1 MKKDLGLYIHIP
13 FCVKKCEYCDFLSW
27 NAEEEER
34 QQYVAALLSEIE
46 SYREFAKGYRVS
58 TIFIGGGTPSV
69 LLPKQMEDILQK
81 IYEIFELERRA
92 EITIEVN
99 PGTVDEE
106 KLQCYKENGVNRLSM
121 GLQSVKD
128 EKLRLLGRIH
138 TYQEFVESYELAR
151 KAGFDNISID
161 LISSVPG
168 QTLQEWKEE
177 LETAAAQNPEHISVY
192 QLIIE
197 EGTPFYE
204 KYAEHPELLPDEE
217 TSREIYLWTGK
228 FLKEAGYEQYEIS
241 NYAKPG
247 KESRH
252 NLKYWERG
260 DYLGLGL
267 GAASMVRNIRMSN
280 TKDMRTYL
288 ERCDKPKTMRED
300 VQFLEEPRQME
311 EFMFLGLR
319 KTRGVS
325 KKEFKRIF
333 GREMDMVY
341 EKALHKCLENGML
354 LEHKDRIF
362 LSEEGTL
369 LSNMVLSEFL
379 LQNKNRKNRG
389 GIV

>member
-27 NAEEEER
+27 NAGEEER

-81 IYEIFELERRA
+81 IYEIFELERRP

-379 LQNKNRKNRG
+379 FDL
-389 GIV
+389 

>member
-1 MKKDLGLYIHIP
+1 M
-13 FCVKKCEYCDFLSW
+13 
-27 NAEEEER
+27 
-34 QQYVAALLSEIE
+34 
-46 SYREFAKGYRVS
+46 
-58 TIFIGGGTPSV
+58 
-69 LLPKQMEDILQK
+69 
-81 IYEIFELERRA
+81 
-92 EITIEVN
+92 
-99 PGTVDEE
+99 
-106 KLQCYKENGVNRLSM
+106 
-121 GLQSVKD
+121 
-128 EKLRLLGRIH
+128 
-138 TYQEFVESYELAR
+138 
-151 KAGFDNISID
+151 
-161 LISSVPG
+161 
-168 QTLQEWKEE
+168 
-177 LETAAAQNPEHISVY
+177 
-192 QLIIE
+192 
-197 EGTPFYE
+197 
-204 KYAEHPELLPDEE
+204 PDEE
-217 TSREIYLWTGK
+217 TGREIYLWTGK

-354 LEHKDRIF
+354 LAHKDRIF

-379 LQNKNRKNRG
+379 FDL
-389 GIV
+389 

>member
-27 NAEEEER
+27 NAGEEER

-81 IYEIFELERRA
+81 IYEIFELERRP

-138 TYQEFVESYELAR
+138 TYQEFVESYELVR

-379 LQNKNRKNRG
+379 FDL
-389 GIV
+389 

>member
-252 NLKYWERG
+252 NLKYWERE

-379 LQNKNRKNRG
+379 FDL
-389 GIV
+389 

>member
-1 MKKDLGLYIHIP
+1 MKKDLGLYVHIP

-27 NAEEEER
+27 SAGEEER
-34 QQYVAALLSEIE
+34 EQYVNALLTEIE
-46 SYREFAKGYRVS
+46 SYRDFAKGYRVS
-58 TIFIGGGTPSV
+58 TIFVGGGTPSV
-69 LLPKQMEDILQK
+69 FLPKQMEQVLQK
-81 IYEIFELERRA
+81 VYEVFELEKRP
-92 EITIEVN
+92 EITVEVN

-106 KLQCYKENGVNRLSM
+106 KLQCYKKNGVNRLSM

-151 KAGFDNISID
+151 KVGFDNISID

-241 NYAKPG
+241 NYAKQG
-247 KESRH
+247 KESKH

-280 TKDMRTYL
+280 TKDMKTYL

-325 KKEFKRIF
+325 KKEFRRIF

-379 LQNKNRKNRG
+379 FDL
-389 GIV
+389 

>member
-1 MKKDLGLYIHIP
+1 MKKDLGLYVHIP
-13 FCVKKCEYCDFLSW
+13 FCVRKCEYCDFLSW
-27 NAEEEER
+27 SAGEEER
-34 QQYVAALLSEIE
+34 EQYVNALLSEIE
-46 SYREFAKGYRVS
+46 SYRDFVKGYRVS
-58 TIFIGGGTPSV
+58 TIFVGGGTPSV
-69 LLPKQMEDILQK
+69 LRPKQMERILQK
-81 IYEIFELERRA
+81 IYEVFELEKRP

-106 KLQCYKENGVNRLSM
+106 KLQCYKANGVNRLSM

-138 TYQEFVESYELAR
+138 TYQEFAESYELAR
-151 KAGFDNISID
+151 KVGFDNISID

-177 LETAAAQNPEHISVY
+177 LEIAAVQNPEHISVY

-217 TSREIYLWTGK
+217 TSREIYLWTGR

-280 TKDMRTYL
+280 TKDMKTYL
-288 ERCDKPKTMRED
+288 ERCDKPKIMRED

-325 KKEFKRIF
+325 KKEFRRIF

-379 LQNKNRKNRG
+379 FD
-389 GIV
+389 

>member
-354 LEHKDRIF
+354 LAHKDRIF

-379 LQNKNRKNRG
+379 FDL
-389 GIV
+389 

>member
-27 NAEEEER
+27 NAGEEER

-46 SYREFAKGYRVS
+46 SYRECAKGYRVS

-81 IYEIFELERRA
+81 IYEIFELERRP

-138 TYQEFVESYELAR
+138 TYQEFAESYELAR
-151 KAGFDNISID
+151 KVGFDNISID

-177 LETAAAQNPEHISVY
+177 LEIAAVQNPEHISVY

-217 TSREIYLWTGK
+217 TSREIYLWTGR

-280 TKDMRTYL
+280 TKDMKTYL

-325 KKEFKRIF
+325 KKEFRRIF

-379 LQNKNRKNRG
+379 FD
-389 GIV
+389 

>member
-27 NAEEEER
+27 NAGEEER

-197 EGTPFYE
+197 ERTPFYE

-379 LQNKNRKNRG
+379 FDL
-389 GIV
+389 

>member
-1 MKKDLGLYIHIP
+1 MKKNLGLYIHIP

-379 LQNKNRKNRG
+379 FDL
-389 GIV
+389 

>member
-13 FCVKKCEYCDFLSW
+13 FCVRKCEYCDFLSW
-27 NAEEEER
+27 STGEEER
-34 QQYVAALLSEIE
+34 EQYVEALLLEIE

-58 TIFIGGGTPSV
+58 TVFIGGGTPSV
-69 LLPKQMEDILQK
+69 LLPKQMERILQK
-81 IYEIFELERRA
+81 VYEVFELEKRP
-92 EITIEVN
+92 EITIEIN
-99 PGTVDEE
+99 PGTVNEE

-121 GLQSVKD
+121 GLQSVNN

-138 TYQEFVESYELAR
+138 TYQDFVGSYELAR
-151 KAGFDNISID
+151 KVGFDNISLD
-161 LISSVPG
+161 LISSIPG
-168 QTLQEWKEE
+168 QTLQDWKKE
-177 LETAAAQNPEHISVY
+177 LETAVAQKPEHISVY

-204 KYAEHPELLPDEE
+204 KYVEHPELLPDEE

-241 NYAKPG
+241 NYTKPG

-280 TKDMRTYL
+280 TKDMKTYL
-288 ERCDKPKTMRED
+288 ERCTQPKTMRED

-325 KKEFKRIF
+325 KKEFRRTF
-333 GREMDMVY
+333 GREMNMVY

-379 LQNKNRKNRG
+379 FDL
-389 GIV
+389 

>member
-27 NAEEEER
+27 NAGEEER

-81 IYEIFELERRA
+81 IYEIFELERRP

-177 LETAAAQNPEHISVY
+177 LEIAAVQNPEHISVY

-197 EGTPFYE
+197 EGTSFYE

-217 TSREIYLWTGK
+217 TSREIYLWTGR

-280 TKDMRTYL
+280 TKDMKTYL

-325 KKEFKRIF
+325 KKEFRRIF

-379 LQNKNRKNRG
+379 FD
-389 GIV
+389 

>member
-1 MKKDLGLYIHIP
+1 MKKDLGLYVHIP
-13 FCVKKCEYCDFLSW
+13 FCVRKCEYCDFLSW
-27 NAEEEER
+27 SAGEEER
-34 QQYVAALLSEIE
+34 EQYVNALLSEIE
-46 SYREFAKGYRVS
+46 SYRDFVKGYRVS
-58 TIFIGGGTPSV
+58 TIFVGGGTPSV
-69 LLPKQMEDILQK
+69 LRPKQMERILQK
-81 IYEIFELERRA
+81 IYEVFELEKRP

-106 KLQCYKENGVNRLSM
+106 KLQCYKENKINRLSI

-128 EKLRLLGRIH
+128 DKLRLLGRIH
-138 TYQEFVESYELAR
+138 TYQDFVDSYELAR
-151 KAGFDNISID
+151 KVGFDNISLD
-161 LISSVPG
+161 LISSIPG

-177 LETAAAQNPEHISVY
+177 LETAAAQKPEHISVY

-241 NYAKPG
+241 NYAKSG

-280 TKDMRTYL
+280 TKDMKVYL
-288 ERCDKPKTMRED
+288 ERCSQPKTMRED

-319 KTRGVS
+319 KTRGIS
-325 KKEFKRIF
+325 KKEFRRIF
-333 GREMDMVY
+333 GRDIDMVY

-354 LEHKDRIF
+354 VEHKDWIS
-362 LSEEGTL
+362 LLEEGVL
-369 LSNMVLSEFL
+369 LSNAVLSEFL
-379 LQNKNRKNRG
+379 FDK
-389 GIV
+389 

>member
-27 NAEEEER
+27 NAGEEER

-46 SYREFAKGYRVS
+46 SYREFAKGYRVL

-81 IYEIFELERRA
+81 IYEIFELERRP
-92 EITIEVN
+92 EITVEVN

-379 LQNKNRKNRG
+379 FDL
-389 GIV
+389 